1 MKISKIEPQK
11 KNRTRST
18 VYVNGQF
25 AFGISNELLV
35 KYDIHEGDAI
45 DDDFMQN
52 MLMAKEKE
60 RIRARAFRLL
70 HYRNRAVNELKDR
83 LLKIGFDQNLIEQVI
98 DELIQDKTLDDE
110 NFTQSFIAD
119 YTKLRKKGNIFIRHE
134 LMKKGVARE
143 LIDRQLL
150 KRDEKGIAAEYI
162 RTKLSGFNLSRPKD
176 RQKALRRLLT
186 RGFTPSVAYEVLN
199 EHEE

>member
-60 RIRARAFRLL
+60 RIRTRAFRLL
-70 HYRNRAVNELKDR
+70 HYRNRAVSELRGR

>member
-60 RIRARAFRLL
+60 RIRTRAFRLL